1 MTGPFVTGPFAPGE
15 GGPPELAG
23 PLGRLVEE
31 ASPRGRPMAA
41 NDEAERLRLQA
52 RALAHFGSHAL
63 RTDDLD
69 GLLHEAA
76 SAVSDCIGVDLVK
89 VLELLP
95 DGDTLLLRAGVN
107 WKPGVVGHA
116 TFGAHEK
123 SPGGYALGKDVPVI
137 SADTDAEDRFE
148 IPELLVEHRVR
159 SMVNVVIR
167 GDRAAWGVLEVD
179 SRQYRSFNEDDVSF
193 LQNYANLIAAAIDR
207 LKTEADLR
215 QAADRTRF
223 LLGELQHRVQNMLL
237 NVRSLARRTARG
249 SPSVAAFSEAFD
261 ARLMALARTQDLP
274 DRGVDCERRAEGRAA
289 AGASRPRRGARRA
302 GVPLGPEVHLPPKTV
317 RALSM
322 VFHELATNASKYGA
336 LRHEGGRLDIR
347 WRTTSSDRAKE
358 VSVLWREAGVPIPD
372 APTRRGFGTEAI
384 ERTLPHM
391 LGGEFSRRISCRWC
405 RVHHSVPALRS
416 TFIQ

>member
-1 MTGPFVTGPFAPGE
+1 MKRSGCGFRPGHSRISEAMRSGPTIST
-15 GGPPELAG
+15 
-23 PLGRLVEE
+23 
-31 ASPRGRPMAA
+31 ASCRRRPRRFP
-41 NDEAERLRLQA
+41 
-52 RALAHFGSHAL
+52 
-63 RTDDLD
+63 T
-69 GLLHEAA
+69 A
-76 SAVSDCIGVDLVK
+76 SASISVK

-148 IPELLVEHRVR
+148 IPALLVEHRVK

-167 GDRAAWGVLEVD
+167 GERAAWGVLEVD

-261 ARLMALARTQDLP
+261 ARLMALARTQDLLTAGA
-274 DRGVDCERRAEGRAA
+274 RCERRAEGRAA
-289 AGASRPRRGARRA
+289 AGASRPRRGARRT
-302 GVPLGPEVHLPPKTV
+302 GVPLG
-317 RALSM
+317 A
-322 VFHELATNASKYGA
+322 
-336 LRHEGGRLDIR
+336 GGP
-347 WRTTSSDRAKE
+347 SSAQDRARPE
-358 VSVLWREAGVPIPD
+358 HGLPRARDQREQVWRPPPRGRPPGHPLAHDVERSS
-372 APTRRGFGTEAI
+372 RRGFGAVA
-384 ERTLPHM
+384 
-391 LGGEFSRRISCRWC
+391 GGGGAHSRRPDAPRLRDRGDRENAAPYARRRVPRRISCRWC
-405 RVHHSVPALRS
+405 RVRHSIPALRS
-416 TFIQ
+416 TFIQRTEDRKPCPRSLKDGGS